1 MSWDFVYFKEEAFM
15 TASLRMG
22 LLVFVVSAP
31 LACSERA
38 PTAAGASDHPAFDF
52 ADNPSTPS
60 PIIIRRDGILVRVIT
75 SDAASNVMAIH
86 GPVDVSPCTNL
97 TTRDTVDGQQINTP
111 SDAQAFRLLLQAKIT
126 HVEIYEG
133 TDISQVFPF
142 IASKF
147 CAFVA
152 NTPTLYTGLVQYHV
166 NLGSSMASFR
176 WEGDVTRTSDGAV
189 FHYVEIQN
197 VVTNSN
203 GSPSTISSIRLQ
215 ALGQ

>member
-1 MSWDFVYFKEEAFM
+1 M
-15 TASLRMG
+15 TALRRMG
-22 LLVFVVSAP
+22 LLVFVVSVP

-38 PTAAGASDHPAFDF
+38 PTSAGASNHPAFDF
-52 ADNPSTPS
+52 ADNPSNPS

-75 SDAASNVMAIH
+75 VDAASNLMAIH
-86 GPVDVSPCTNL
+86 GPVDVSPCTNV
-97 TTRDTVDGQQINTP
+97 TTRDTVDGQQISTP
-111 SDAQAFRLLLQAKIT
+111 SDAQAFRLLLQAKNT

-142 IASKF
+142 VASTF

-152 NTPTLYTGLVQYHV
+152 STPTLYSGLVQYHV

-189 FHYVEIQN
+189 FHYVELQN
-197 VVTNSN
+197 TVSNPN
-203 GSPSTISSIRLQ
+203 GSSSSTSSIRLQ
-215 ALGQ
+215 AVGQ

>member
-1 MSWDFVYFKEEAFM
+1 M

-38 PTAAGASDHPAFDF
+38 ATAAGPSVHPAFDF

-75 SDAASNVMAIH
+75 VDAASNVMAIH

-97 TTRDTVDGQQINTP
+97 TTRDTVDGQQISTP
-111 SDAQAFRLLLQAKIT
+111 SDAQAFRLLLQATNT
-126 HVEIYEG
+126 HVEIYSG

-142 IASKF
+142 VASTF

-152 NTPTLYTGLVQYHV
+152 NTPTLYSGLVQYHV

-176 WEGDVTRTSDGAV
+176 WEGNVTRTSNGAL
-189 FHYVEIQN
+189 FHYEELQN

-203 GSPSTISSIRLQ
+203 GSPSTTSSIQLQ
-215 ALGQ
+215 AVGR